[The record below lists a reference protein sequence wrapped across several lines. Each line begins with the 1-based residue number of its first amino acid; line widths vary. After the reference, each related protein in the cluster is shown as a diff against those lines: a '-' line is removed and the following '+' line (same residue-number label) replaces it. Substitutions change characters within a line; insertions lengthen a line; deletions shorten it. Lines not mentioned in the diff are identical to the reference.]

1 MEFVKNVG
9 PIGMIFIM
17 FSLGL
22 NLTAKDF
29 LEVVKKPRNLIIAL
43 ICQMIIL
50 PVIGII
56 IISFF
61 PMQAEFQLGV
71 FLLLILPSAVM
82 SNYATKLV
90 KGNVALS
97 ITITSFCALVS
108 FISIPIFLV
117 VVLTQIAVGGI
128 NFAPKALQFKGKK
141 INPIEGLKRMF
152 SQKALAEL
160 VKAILKVLLLF
171 GLTAVVVYERLD
183 DMIQL
188 TERELSQAVIVM
200 GESFPQLLFV
210 LLVGL
215 AIIAAIDYFWQR
227 HIFIQGLRMTKQ
239 EIKDEFKQTEGSPEV
254 KAKIRRKQM
263 EASANA
269 AKQASALN
277 DVKDAT
283 AVITN
288 PTHFAVALK
297 YEVGSKG
304 APTILALGK
313 GAMAK
318 AIMERAEQAN
328 ITLFRSPL
336 LARALFFTSEIGKEI
351 SEKLY
356 SAVAVALAYIYKID
370 KGELVDEPQID
381 IPEDLRFN
389 ENGKAMKDKD

>member
-1 MEFVKNVG
+1 MAEESQDGQEKTEEPTARKLERAAEEGQVLSSKETFVFTGILV
-9 PIGMIFIM
+9 M
-17 FSLGL
+17 FGL
-22 NLTAKDF
+22 VYIIPYYAQMLLSYWSMFFDWSDIVND
-29 LEVVKKPRNLIIAL
+29 KKSILDILYYAL
-43 ICQMIIL
+43 RFF
-50 PVIGII
+50 VIVI
-56 IISFF
+56 
-61 PMQAEFQLGV
+61 V
-71 FLLLILPSAVM
+71 
-82 SNYATKLV
+82 
-90 KGNVALS
+90 
-97 ITITSFCALVS
+97 
-108 FISIPIFLV
+108 FISIPMFIIVL
-117 VVLTQIAVGGI
+117 LTQIAVGGI
-128 NFAPKALQFKGKK
+128 NFAPKAMQFKGNK
-141 INPIEGLKRMF
+141 INPIEGFKRMF
-152 SQKALAEL
+152 SQKSLAEL

-171 GLTAVVVYERLD
+171 GLTAVVVYDRLD

-188 TERELSQAVIVM
+188 TERELSQAVVVM
-200 GESFPQLLFV
+200 GQAFPQLLFV
-210 LLVGL
+210 LLIGL

-288 PTHFAVALK
+288 PTHFAIALK

-336 LARALFFTSEIGKEI
+336 LARALFFTGEIGQEI
-351 SEKLY
+351 SDKLY
-356 SAVAVALAYIYKID
+356 TAVAVALAYIYKID
-370 KGELVDEPQID
+370 RGEFASEPEIVVPEDMQFNEYGELLE
-381 IPEDLRFN
+381 
-389 ENGKAMKDKD
+389 GK

>member
-1 MEFVKNVG
+1 MAEESEDGQEKTEEPTARKLEKAAEEGQVLTSKEMFVFTGILV
-9 PIGMIFIM
+9 M
-17 FSLGL
+17 F
-22 NLTAKDF
+22 
-29 LEVVKKPRNLIIAL
+29 VLIY
-43 ICQMIIL
+43 IL
-50 PVIGII
+50 PYFSQMLLSYWSMFFDWSDIVNDKKSILDILFYALRFVVIVII
-56 IISFF
+56 
-61 PMQAEFQLGV
+61 
-71 FLLLILPSAVM
+71 
-82 SNYATKLV
+82 
-90 KGNVALS
+90 
-97 ITITSFCALVS
+97 
-108 FISIPIFLV
+108 FISIPVFFI

-128 NFAPKALQFKGKK
+128 NFAPKAMQFKGKK
-141 INPIEGLKRMF
+141 INPIEGFKRMF
-152 SQKALAEL
+152 SQKSLAEL

-171 GLTAVVVYERLD
+171 GLTAIVVYDRLD

-200 GESFPQLLFV
+200 GQAFPQLLFI
-210 LLVGL
+210 LLIGL

-227 HIFIQGLRMTKQ
+227 HIFIQGLKMTKQ

-269 AKQASALN
+269 SKQASALEN
-277 DVKDAT
+277 VQEAT

-336 LARALFFTSEIGKEI
+336 LARALFFTGEIGQEI
-351 SEKLY
+351 SDKLY
-356 SAVAVALAYIYKID
+356 TAVAVALAYIYKID
-370 KGELVDEPQID
+370 RGEFASEPEII
-381 IPEDLRFN
+381 IPEDMQFN
-389 ENGKAMKDKD
+389 EQGELLKGTNNNE

>member
-1 MEFVKNVG
+1 MAEESQDGQEKTEEPTARKLEKAAEEGQVLSSKEMFVFTGILVMFGLVYIIPYYAQMLLSYWSMFFDWSDIVNDKKS
-9 PIGMIFIM
+9 ILDILFYALRFFI
-17 FSLGL
+17 
-22 NLTAKDF
+22 
-29 LEVVKKPRNLIIAL
+29 I
-43 ICQMIIL
+43 
-50 PVIGII
+50 VI
-56 IISFF
+56 
-61 PMQAEFQLGV
+61 V
-71 FLLLILPSAVM
+71 
-82 SNYATKLV
+82 
-90 KGNVALS
+90 
-97 ITITSFCALVS
+97 
-108 FISIPIFLV
+108 FISIPMFIIVL
-117 VVLTQIAVGGI
+117 LTQIAVGGI
-128 NFAPKALQFKGKK
+128 NFAPKAMQFKGNK
-141 INPIEGLKRMF
+141 INPIEGFKRMF
-152 SQKALAEL
+152 SQKSLAEL

-171 GLTAVVVYERLD
+171 GLTAVVVYDRLD

-188 TERELSQAVIVM
+188 TERELSQAVVVM
-200 GESFPQLLFV
+200 GQAFPQLLFV
-210 LLVGL
+210 LLIGL

-288 PTHFAVALK
+288 PTHFAIALK

-336 LARALFFTSEIGKEI
+336 LARALFFTGEIGQEI
-351 SEKLY
+351 SDKLY
-356 SAVAVALAYIYKID
+356 TAVAVALAYIYKID
-370 KGELVDEPQID
+370 RGEFASEPEIIVPEDMQFNEYGELLE
-381 IPEDLRFN
+381 
-389 ENGKAMKDKD
+389 GK

>member
-1 MEFVKNVG
+1 MAEESQDGQEKTEEPTSRKLEKAAEEGQVLSSKEMFV
-9 PIGMIFIM
+9 F
-17 FSLGL
+17 
-22 NLTAKDF
+22 T
-29 LEVVKKPRNLIIAL
+29 
-43 ICQMIIL
+43 
-50 PVIGII
+50 GII
-56 IISFF
+56 MMFGLVYLIPYFSQMLLSYWAMFFDWSDIVNDKKSILDILYYALRFIVTIIF
-61 PMQAEFQLGV
+61 
-71 FLLLILPSAVM
+71 
-82 SNYATKLV
+82 
-90 KGNVALS
+90 
-97 ITITSFCALVS
+97 

-200 GESFPQLLFV
+200 GQSFPQLLFV

-304 APTILALGK
+304 APTILAIGK

-336 LARALFFTSEIGKEI
+336 LARALFFTGEIGQEI
-351 SEKLY
+351 SDKLY
-356 SAVAVALAYIYKID
+356 TAVAVALAYIYKID
-370 KGELVDEPQID
+370 RGEFASEPEIIVPEDMQFNEYGELLE
-381 IPEDLRFN
+381 
-389 ENGKAMKDKD
+389 GK

>member
-1 MEFVKNVG
+1 MAEESQDGQEKTEEPTSRKLEKAAEEGQVLSSKEMFV
-9 PIGMIFIM
+9 F
-17 FSLGL
+17 
-22 NLTAKDF
+22 T
-29 LEVVKKPRNLIIAL
+29 
-43 ICQMIIL
+43 
-50 PVIGII
+50 GII
-56 IISFF
+56 MMFGLVYLIPYFSQMLLSYWAMFFDWSDIVNDKKSILDILYYALRFIVTIIF
-61 PMQAEFQLGV
+61 
-71 FLLLILPSAVM
+71 
-82 SNYATKLV
+82 
-90 KGNVALS
+90 
-97 ITITSFCALVS
+97 

-200 GESFPQLLFV
+200 GQSFPQLLFV

-336 LARALFFTSEIGKEI
+336 LARALFFTGEIGQEI
-351 SEKLY
+351 SDKLY
-356 SAVAVALAYIYKID
+356 TAVAVALAYIYKID
-370 KGELVDEPQID
+370 RGEFASEPEI
-381 IPEDLRFN
+381 IVPEDMQFDEYGQLL
-389 ENGKAMKDKD
+389 EGK

>member
-1 MEFVKNVG
+1 MAEESQDGQEKTEEPTSRKLEKAAEEGQVLSSKEMFV
-9 PIGMIFIM
+9 F
-17 FSLGL
+17 
-22 NLTAKDF
+22 T
-29 LEVVKKPRNLIIAL
+29 
-43 ICQMIIL
+43 
-50 PVIGII
+50 GII
-56 IISFF
+56 MMFGLVYLIPYFSQMLLSYWAMFFDWSDIVNDKKSILDILYYALRFIVTIIF
-61 PMQAEFQLGV
+61 
-71 FLLLILPSAVM
+71 
-82 SNYATKLV
+82 
-90 KGNVALS
+90 
-97 ITITSFCALVS
+97 
-108 FISIPIFLV
+108 FISIPMFLV

-200 GESFPQLLFV
+200 GQSFPQLLFV

-336 LARALFFTSEIGKEI
+336 LARALFFTGEIGQEI
-351 SEKLY
+351 SDKLY
-356 SAVAVALAYIYKID
+356 TAVAVALAYIYKID
-370 KGELVDEPQID
+370 RGEFASEPEIIVPEDMQFNEYGELLEGNQG
-381 IPEDLRFN
+381 
-389 ENGKAMKDKD
+389 GK

>member
-1 MEFVKNVG
+1 MAEESEDGQEKTEEPTSRKLEKAAEEGQVLTSKEMFVFTGVLV
-9 PIGMIFIM
+9 M
-17 FSLGL
+17 FGL
-22 NLTAKDF
+22 
-29 LEVVKKPRNLIIAL
+29 IY
-43 ICQMIIL
+43 IL
-50 PVIGII
+50 PYFSQMLLSYWAMFFDWSDIVNDKKSILDILFYALRFVVIVII
-56 IISFF
+56 
-61 PMQAEFQLGV
+61 
-71 FLLLILPSAVM
+71 
-82 SNYATKLV
+82 
-90 KGNVALS
+90 
-97 ITITSFCALVS
+97 
-108 FISIPIFLV
+108 FISIPVFFIVL
-117 VVLTQIAVGGI
+117 LTQIAVGGI
-128 NFAPKALQFKGKK
+128 NFAPKAMQFKGKK
-141 INPIEGLKRMF
+141 INPIEGFKRMF
-152 SQKALAEL
+152 SQKSLAEL

-171 GLTAVVVYERLD
+171 GLTAIVVYDRLD

-200 GESFPQLLFV
+200 GQAFPQLLFI
-210 LLVGL
+210 LLIGL

-227 HIFIQGLRMTKQ
+227 HIFIQGLKMTKQ

-269 AKQASALN
+269 SKQASALEN
-277 DVKDAT
+277 VQEAT

-336 LARALFFTSEIGKEI
+336 LARALFFTGEIGQEI
-351 SEKLY
+351 SDKLY
-356 SAVAVALAYIYKID
+356 TAVAVALAYIYKID
-370 KGELVDEPQID
+370 RGEFASEPEIIVPEDMQFNEYGELLE
-381 IPEDLRFN
+381 
-389 ENGKAMKDKD
+389 GK

>member
-1 MEFVKNVG
+1 MAEESQDGQEKTEEPTSRKLEKAAEEGQVLSSKEMFV
-9 PIGMIFIM
+9 F
-17 FSLGL
+17 
-22 NLTAKDF
+22 T
-29 LEVVKKPRNLIIAL
+29 
-43 ICQMIIL
+43 
-50 PVIGII
+50 GII
-56 IISFF
+56 MMFGLVYLIPYFSQMLLSYWAMFF
-61 PMQAEFQLGV
+61 DWSDIV
-71 FLLLILPSAVM
+71 NDKKSILDILF
-82 SNYATKLV
+82 YALRFFV
-90 KGNVALS
+90 IV
-97 ITITSFCALVS
+97 IV
-108 FISIPIFLV
+108 FISIPMFLIV
-117 VVLTQIAVGGI
+117 LLTQIAVGGI
-128 NFAPKALQFKGKK
+128 NFAPKAMQFKGKK
-141 INPIEGLKRMF
+141 INPIEGFKRMF
-152 SQKALAEL
+152 SQKSLAEL

-171 GLTAVVVYERLD
+171 GLTAVVVYDRLD

-188 TERELSQAVIVM
+188 TERELSQAVVVM
-200 GESFPQLLFV
+200 GQAFPQLLFV
-210 LLVGL
+210 LLIGL

-288 PTHFAVALK
+288 PTHFAIALK

-336 LARALFFTSEIGKEI
+336 LARALFFTGEIGQEI
-351 SEKLY
+351 SDKLY
-356 SAVAVALAYIYKID
+356 TAVAVALAYIYKID
-370 KGELVDEPQID
+370 RGEFASEPEIIVPEDMQFNEYGELLE
-381 IPEDLRFN
+381 
-389 ENGKAMKDKD
+389 GK

>member
-1 MEFVKNVG
+1 MAEESEDGQEKTEEPTARKLEKAAEEGQVLTSKEMFVFTGILV
-9 PIGMIFIM
+9 M
-17 FSLGL
+17 F
-22 NLTAKDF
+22 
-29 LEVVKKPRNLIIAL
+29 VLIY
-43 ICQMIIL
+43 IL
-50 PVIGII
+50 PYFSQMLLSYWSMFFDWSDIVNDKKSILDILFYALRFFVIVII
-56 IISFF
+56 
-61 PMQAEFQLGV
+61 
-71 FLLLILPSAVM
+71 
-82 SNYATKLV
+82 
-90 KGNVALS
+90 
-97 ITITSFCALVS
+97 
-108 FISIPIFLV
+108 FISIPVFLI
-117 VVLTQIAVGGI
+117 VVLTQIFVGGI
-128 NFAPKALQFKGKK
+128 NFAPKAMQFKGKK
-141 INPIEGLKRMF
+141 INPIEGFKRMF
-152 SQKALAEL
+152 SQKSLAEL

-171 GLTAVVVYERLD
+171 GLTAIVVYDRLD

-200 GESFPQLLFV
+200 GQAFPQLLFI
-210 LLVGL
+210 LLIGL

-227 HIFIQGLRMTKQ
+227 HIFIQGLKMTKQ

-269 AKQASALN
+269 SKQASALEN
-277 DVKDAT
+277 VQEAT

-336 LARALFFTSEIGKEI
+336 LARALFFTGEIGQEI
-351 SEKLY
+351 SDKLY
-356 SAVAVALAYIYKID
+356 TAVAVALAYIYKID
-370 KGELVDEPQID
+370 RGEFASEPEIIVPEDMQFNEYGELLE
-381 IPEDLRFN
+381 
-389 ENGKAMKDKD
+389 GK

>member
-1 MEFVKNVG
+1 MAEESQDGQEKTEEPTSRKLEKAAEEGQVLSSKEMFV
-9 PIGMIFIM
+9 F
-17 FSLGL
+17 
-22 NLTAKDF
+22 T
-29 LEVVKKPRNLIIAL
+29 
-43 ICQMIIL
+43 
-50 PVIGII
+50 GII
-56 IISFF
+56 MMFGLVYLIPYFSQMLLSYWAMFFDWSDIVNDKKSILDILYYALRFIVTIIF
-61 PMQAEFQLGV
+61 
-71 FLLLILPSAVM
+71 
-82 SNYATKLV
+82 
-90 KGNVALS
+90 
-97 ITITSFCALVS
+97 
-108 FISIPIFLV
+108 FISIPMFLV

-200 GESFPQLLFV
+200 GQSFPQLLFV

-336 LARALFFTSEIGKEI
+336 LARALFFTGEIGQEI
-351 SEKLY
+351 SDKLY
-356 SAVAVALAYIYKID
+356 TAVAVALAYIYKID
-370 KGELVDEPQID
+370 RGEFASEPEIIVPEDMQFNEHGELIE
-381 IPEDLRFN
+381 
-389 ENGKAMKDKD
+389 GK

>member
-1 MEFVKNVG
+1 MAEESQDGQEKTEEPTSRKLEKAAEEGQVLSSKEMFV
-9 PIGMIFIM
+9 F
-17 FSLGL
+17 
-22 NLTAKDF
+22 T
-29 LEVVKKPRNLIIAL
+29 
-43 ICQMIIL
+43 
-50 PVIGII
+50 GII
-56 IISFF
+56 MMFGLVYLIPYFSQMLLSYWAMFFDWSDIVNDKKSILDILYYALRLIVTIIFF
-61 PMQAEFQLGV
+61 V
-71 FLLLILPSAVM
+71 
-82 SNYATKLV
+82 
-90 KGNVALS
+90 
-97 ITITSFCALVS
+97 
-108 FISIPIFLV
+108 SIPMFLV

-200 GESFPQLLFV
+200 GQSFPQLLFV

-336 LARALFFTSEIGKEI
+336 LARALFFTGEIGQEI
-351 SEKLY
+351 SDKLY
-356 SAVAVALAYIYKID
+356 TAVAVALAYIYKID
-370 KGELVDEPQID
+370 RGEFASEPEIIVPEDMQFNEHGELLE
-381 IPEDLRFN
+381 
-389 ENGKAMKDKD
+389 GK

>member
-1 MEFVKNVG
+1 MAEESEDGQEKTEEPTSRKLEKAAEEGQVLSSKEMFV
-9 PIGMIFIM
+9 F
-17 FSLGL
+17 
-22 NLTAKDF
+22 T
-29 LEVVKKPRNLIIAL
+29 
-43 ICQMIIL
+43 
-50 PVIGII
+50 GII
-56 IISFF
+56 MMFGFVYLIPYFSQMLLSYWAMFFDWSDIVNDKKSILDILYYALRFIVTIIF
-61 PMQAEFQLGV
+61 
-71 FLLLILPSAVM
+71 
-82 SNYATKLV
+82 
-90 KGNVALS
+90 
-97 ITITSFCALVS
+97 

-117 VVLTQIAVGGI
+117 VVLTQLAVGGI
-128 NFAPKALQFKGKK
+128 NFAPKAIQFKGKK

-200 GESFPQLLFV
+200 GKSFPQLLFV

-269 AKQASALN
+269 AKQASALD

-336 LARALFFTSEIGKEI
+336 LARALFYTGEIGQEI
-351 SEKLY
+351 SDKLY
-356 SAVAVALAYIYKID
+356 TAVAVALAYIYKID
-370 KGELVDEPQID
+370 RGEFASEPEIK
-381 IPEDLRFN
+381 IPEDMQFN
-389 ENGKAMKDKD
+389 EHGELIEGNKSGK

>member
-1 MEFVKNVG
+1 MAEESQDGQEKTEEPTSRKLEKAAEEGQVLSSKEMFV
-9 PIGMIFIM
+9 F
-17 FSLGL
+17 
-22 NLTAKDF
+22 T
-29 LEVVKKPRNLIIAL
+29 
-43 ICQMIIL
+43 
-50 PVIGII
+50 GII
-56 IISFF
+56 MMFGLVYLIPYFSQMLLSYWAMFFDWSDIVNDKKSILDILYYALRFIVTIIF
-61 PMQAEFQLGV
+61 
-71 FLLLILPSAVM
+71 
-82 SNYATKLV
+82 
-90 KGNVALS
+90 
-97 ITITSFCALVS
+97 
-108 FISIPIFLV
+108 FISIPMFLV

-200 GESFPQLLFV
+200 GQSFPQLLFV

-336 LARALFFTSEIGKEI
+336 LARALFFTGEIGQEI
-351 SEKLY
+351 SDKLY
-356 SAVAVALAYIYKID
+356 TAVAVALAYIYKID
-370 KGELVDEPQID
+370 RGEFASEPEI
-381 IPEDLRFN
+381 IVPEDMQFN
-389 ENGKAMKDKD
+389 ENGELLEGK

>member
-1 MEFVKNVG
+1 MAEESEDGQEKTEEPTSRKLEKAAEEGQVLTSKEMFVFTGVLV
-9 PIGMIFIM
+9 M
-17 FSLGL
+17 FGL
-22 NLTAKDF
+22 
-29 LEVVKKPRNLIIAL
+29 IY
-43 ICQMIIL
+43 IL
-50 PVIGII
+50 PYFSQMLLSYWSMFFDWSDIINDKKSILDILFYALRFVVIVII
-56 IISFF
+56 
-61 PMQAEFQLGV
+61 
-71 FLLLILPSAVM
+71 
-82 SNYATKLV
+82 
-90 KGNVALS
+90 
-97 ITITSFCALVS
+97 
-108 FISIPIFLV
+108 FISIPVFFI

-128 NFAPKALQFKGKK
+128 NFAPKAMQFKGKK
-141 INPIEGLKRMF
+141 INPIEGFKRMF
-152 SQKALAEL
+152 SQKSLAEL

-171 GLTAVVVYERLD
+171 GLTAIVVYDRLD

-200 GESFPQLLFV
+200 GQAFPQLLFI
-210 LLVGL
+210 LLIGL

-227 HIFIQGLRMTKQ
+227 HIFIQGLKMTKQ

-269 AKQASALN
+269 SKQASALEN
-277 DVKDAT
+277 VQEAT

-336 LARALFFTSEIGKEI
+336 LARALFFTGEIGQEI
-351 SEKLY
+351 SDKLY
-356 SAVAVALAYIYKID
+356 TAVAVALAYIYKID
-370 KGELVDEPQID
+370 RGEFASEPEIT
-381 IPEDLRFN
+381 IPEDMQFD
-389 ENGKAMKDKD
+389 EYGKLLEGN

>member
-1 MEFVKNVG
+1 MAEESEDGQEKTEEPTSRKLEKAAEEGQVLTSKEMFVFTGVLL
-9 PIGMIFIM
+9 M
-17 FSLGL
+17 FGL
-22 NLTAKDF
+22 
-29 LEVVKKPRNLIIAL
+29 IY
-43 ICQMIIL
+43 IL
-50 PVIGII
+50 PYFSQMLLSYWAMFFDWSDIVNDKKSILDILFYALRFVVIVII
-56 IISFF
+56 
-61 PMQAEFQLGV
+61 
-71 FLLLILPSAVM
+71 
-82 SNYATKLV
+82 
-90 KGNVALS
+90 
-97 ITITSFCALVS
+97 
-108 FISIPIFLV
+108 FISIPVFFI

-128 NFAPKALQFKGKK
+128 NFAPKAMQFKGKK
-141 INPIEGLKRMF
+141 INPIEGFKRMF
-152 SQKALAEL
+152 SQKSLAEL

-171 GLTAVVVYERLD
+171 GLTAIVVYDRLD

-200 GESFPQLLFV
+200 GQAFPQLLFI
-210 LLVGL
+210 LLIGL

-227 HIFIQGLRMTKQ
+227 HIFIQGLKMTKQ

-277 DVKDAT
+277 DVEDAT

-318 AIMERAEQAN
+318 AIMERAQTAN

-336 LARALFFTSEIGKEI
+336 LARALFFTGDIGGEI

-356 SAVAVALAYIYKID
+356 TAVAVALAYIYKID
-370 KGELVDEPQID
+370 RGEFASEPEII
-381 IPEDLRFN
+381 IPQDMQFN
-389 ENGKAMKDKD
+389 EQGQLLEDN

>member
-1 MEFVKNVG
+1 MAEESQDGQEKTEEPTSRKLEKAAEEGQVLSSKEMFV
-9 PIGMIFIM
+9 F
-17 FSLGL
+17 
-22 NLTAKDF
+22 T
-29 LEVVKKPRNLIIAL
+29 
-43 ICQMIIL
+43 
-50 PVIGII
+50 GII
-56 IISFF
+56 MMFGLVYLIPYFSQMLLSYWAMFFDWSDIVNDKKSILDILYYALRFIVTIIF
-61 PMQAEFQLGV
+61 
-71 FLLLILPSAVM
+71 
-82 SNYATKLV
+82 
-90 KGNVALS
+90 
-97 ITITSFCALVS
+97 
-108 FISIPIFLV
+108 FISIPMFLV

-328 ITLFRSPL
+328 VTLFRSPL
-336 LARALFFTSEIGKEI
+336 LARALFFTGEIGQEI
-351 SEKLY
+351 SDKLY
-356 SAVAVALAYIYKID
+356 TAVAVALAYIYKID
-370 KGELVDEPQID
+370 RGEFASEPEIIVPEDMQFNEYGELLE
-381 IPEDLRFN
+381 
-389 ENGKAMKDKD
+389 GK

>member
-1 MEFVKNVG
+1 MMAEESQDGQEKTEEPTSRKLEKAAEEGQVLSSKEMFV
-9 PIGMIFIM
+9 F
-17 FSLGL
+17 
-22 NLTAKDF
+22 T
-29 LEVVKKPRNLIIAL
+29 
-43 ICQMIIL
+43 
-50 PVIGII
+50 GII
-56 IISFF
+56 MMFGLVYLIPYFSQMLLSYWAMFFDWSDIVNDKKSILDILYYALRFIVTIIF
-61 PMQAEFQLGV
+61 
-71 FLLLILPSAVM
+71 
-82 SNYATKLV
+82 
-90 KGNVALS
+90 
-97 ITITSFCALVS
+97 
-108 FISIPIFLV
+108 FISIPMFLV

-200 GESFPQLLFV
+200 GESFPQLLFI
-210 LLVGL
+210 LLIGL

-336 LARALFFTSEIGKEI
+336 LARALFFTGEIGQEI
-351 SEKLY
+351 SDKLY
-356 SAVAVALAYIYKID
+356 TAVAVALAYIYKID
-370 KGELVDEPQID
+370 RGEFASEPEIIVPEDMQFNEYGELLE
-381 IPEDLRFN
+381 
-389 ENGKAMKDKD
+389 GKQGGK

>member
-1 MEFVKNVG
+1 MAEESQDGQEKTEEPTSRKLEKAAEEGQVLSSKEMFV
-9 PIGMIFIM
+9 F
-17 FSLGL
+17 
-22 NLTAKDF
+22 T
-29 LEVVKKPRNLIIAL
+29 
-43 ICQMIIL
+43 
-50 PVIGII
+50 GII
-56 IISFF
+56 MMFGLVYLIPYFSQMLLSYWAMFFDWSDIVNDKKSILDILYYALRFIVTIIF
-61 PMQAEFQLGV
+61 
-71 FLLLILPSAVM
+71 
-82 SNYATKLV
+82 
-90 KGNVALS
+90 
-97 ITITSFCALVS
+97 
-108 FISIPIFLV
+108 FISMPIFLV

-336 LARALFFTSEIGKEI
+336 LARALFFTGEIGQEI
-351 SEKLY
+351 SDKLY
-356 SAVAVALAYIYKID
+356 TAVAVALAYIYKID
-370 KGELVDEPQID
+370 RGEFASEPEIIVPEDMQFNEYGELLE
-381 IPEDLRFN
+381 
-389 ENGKAMKDKD
+389 GK

>member
-1 MEFVKNVG
+1 MAEESQDGQEKTEEPTSRKLEKAAEEGQVLSSKEMFV
-9 PIGMIFIM
+9 F
-17 FSLGL
+17 
-22 NLTAKDF
+22 T
-29 LEVVKKPRNLIIAL
+29 
-43 ICQMIIL
+43 
-50 PVIGII
+50 GII
-56 IISFF
+56 MMFGLVYLIPYFSQMLLSYWAMFFDWSDIVNDKKSILDILYYALRLIVTIIFF
-61 PMQAEFQLGV
+61 V
-71 FLLLILPSAVM
+71 
-82 SNYATKLV
+82 
-90 KGNVALS
+90 
-97 ITITSFCALVS
+97 
-108 FISIPIFLV
+108 SIPMFLV

-200 GESFPQLLFV
+200 GQSFPQLLFV

-336 LARALFFTSEIGKEI
+336 LARALFFTGEIGQEI
-351 SEKLY
+351 SDKLY
-356 SAVAVALAYIYKID
+356 TAVAVALAYIYKID
-370 KGELVDEPQID
+370 RGEFASEPEIIVPEDMQFNEYGELLE
-381 IPEDLRFN
+381 
-389 ENGKAMKDKD
+389 GK

>member
-1 MEFVKNVG
+1 MAEESQDGQEKTEEPTSRKLEKAAEEGQVLSSKEMFV
-9 PIGMIFIM
+9 F
-17 FSLGL
+17 
-22 NLTAKDF
+22 T
-29 LEVVKKPRNLIIAL
+29 
-43 ICQMIIL
+43 
-50 PVIGII
+50 GII
-56 IISFF
+56 MMFGLVYLIPYFSQMLLSYWAMFFDWSDIVNDKKSILDILYYALRFIVTIIF
-61 PMQAEFQLGV
+61 
-71 FLLLILPSAVM
+71 
-82 SNYATKLV
+82 
-90 KGNVALS
+90 
-97 ITITSFCALVS
+97 

-304 APTILALGK
+304 APTILSLGK

-336 LARALFFTSEIGKEI
+336 LARALFFTGEIGQEI
-351 SEKLY
+351 SDKLY
-356 SAVAVALAYIYKID
+356 TAVAVALAYIYKID
-370 KGELVDEPQID
+370 RGEFASEPEIIVPEDMQFNEYGELLE
-381 IPEDLRFN
+381 
-389 ENGKAMKDKD
+389 GK

>member
-1 MEFVKNVG
+1 MAEENQDGQEKTEEPTSRKLEKAAEEGQVLSSKEMFV
-9 PIGMIFIM
+9 F
-17 FSLGL
+17 
-22 NLTAKDF
+22 T
-29 LEVVKKPRNLIIAL
+29 
-43 ICQMIIL
+43 
-50 PVIGII
+50 GII
-56 IISFF
+56 MMFGLVYLIPYFSQMLLSYWAMFFDWSDIVNDKKSILDILYYALRFIVTIIF
-61 PMQAEFQLGV
+61 
-71 FLLLILPSAVM
+71 
-82 SNYATKLV
+82 
-90 KGNVALS
+90 
-97 ITITSFCALVS
+97 
-108 FISIPIFLV
+108 FISIPMFLV

-200 GESFPQLLFV
+200 GDSFPQLLFV
-210 LLVGL
+210 LLIGL

-336 LARALFFTSEIGKEI
+336 LARALFFTGEIGQEI
-351 SEKLY
+351 SDKLY
-356 SAVAVALAYIYKID
+356 TAVAVALAYIYKID
-370 KGELVDEPQID
+370 RGEFASEPEI
-381 IPEDLRFN
+381 IVPEDMQFN
-389 ENGKAMKDKD
+389 ENGELLEGN

>member
-1 MEFVKNVG
+1 MAEESEDGQEKTEEPTSRKLEKAAEEGQVLTSKEMYVFTGVLV
-9 PIGMIFIM
+9 M
-17 FSLGL
+17 FGL
-22 NLTAKDF
+22 
-29 LEVVKKPRNLIIAL
+29 VY
-43 ICQMIIL
+43 IL
-50 PVIGII
+50 PYFSQMLLSYWSMFFDWSDIINDKKSILDILFYALRFVVIVII
-56 IISFF
+56 
-61 PMQAEFQLGV
+61 
-71 FLLLILPSAVM
+71 
-82 SNYATKLV
+82 
-90 KGNVALS
+90 
-97 ITITSFCALVS
+97 
-108 FISIPIFLV
+108 FISIPVFFI

-128 NFAPKALQFKGKK
+128 NFAPKAMQFKGKK
-141 INPIEGLKRMF
+141 INPIEGFKRMF
-152 SQKALAEL
+152 SQKSLAEL

-171 GLTAVVVYERLD
+171 GLTAIVVYDRLD

-200 GESFPQLLFV
+200 GQAFPQLLFI
-210 LLVGL
+210 LLIGL

-227 HIFIQGLRMTKQ
+227 HIFIQGLKMTKQ

-269 AKQASALN
+269 SKQASALEN
-277 DVKDAT
+277 VQEAT
-283 AVITN
+283 TVITN

-336 LARALFFTSEIGKEI
+336 LARALFFTGEIGQEI
-351 SEKLY
+351 SDKLY
-356 SAVAVALAYIYKID
+356 TAVAVALAYIYKID
-370 KGELVDEPQID
+370 RGEFASEPEIT
-381 IPEDLRFN
+381 IPEDMQFD
-389 ENGKAMKDKD
+389 EYGKLLEGN

>member
-1 MEFVKNVG
+1 MAEESEDGQEKTEEPTSRKLEKAAEDGQVLTSKEMFV
-9 PIGMIFIM
+9 F
-17 FSLGL
+17 
-22 NLTAKDF
+22 T
-29 LEVVKKPRNLIIAL
+29 
-43 ICQMIIL
+43 
-50 PVIGII
+50 GII
-56 IISFF
+56 MMFGLVYIIPYFSQMLLSYWAMFF
-61 PMQAEFQLGV
+61 DWSDIV
-71 FLLLILPSAVM
+71 NDKKSILDILY
-82 SNYATKLV
+82 YALRFIV
-90 KGNVALS
+90 
-97 ITITSFCALVS
+97 TIIF
-108 FISIPIFLV
+108 FISIPMFLV

-200 GESFPQLLFV
+200 GQSFPQLLFV
-210 LLVGL
+210 LLIGL

-336 LARALFFTSEIGKEI
+336 LARALFFTGEIGQEI
-351 SEKLY
+351 SDKLY
-356 SAVAVALAYIYKID
+356 TAVAVALAYIYKID
-370 KGELVDEPQID
+370 RGEFASEPEIIVPEDMQFNEYGELLE
-381 IPEDLRFN
+381 
-389 ENGKAMKDKD
+389 GK

>member
-1 MEFVKNVG
+1 MAEESQDGQEKTEEPTSRKLEKAAEEGQVLSSKEMFV
-9 PIGMIFIM
+9 F
-17 FSLGL
+17 
-22 NLTAKDF
+22 T
-29 LEVVKKPRNLIIAL
+29 
-43 ICQMIIL
+43 
-50 PVIGII
+50 GII
-56 IISFF
+56 MMFGLVYLIPYFSQMLLSYWAMFFDWSDIVNDKKSILDILYYALRFIVTIIF
-61 PMQAEFQLGV
+61 
-71 FLLLILPSAVM
+71 
-82 SNYATKLV
+82 
-90 KGNVALS
+90 
-97 ITITSFCALVS
+97 
-108 FISIPIFLV
+108 FISMPIFLV

-183 DMIQL
+183 EMIQL

-200 GESFPQLLFV
+200 GKSFPQLLFV
-210 LLVGL
+210 LLIGL

-328 ITLFRSPL
+328 IKLFRSPL
-336 LARALFFTSEIGKEI
+336 LARALFFTGEIGQEI
-351 SEKLY
+351 SDKLY
-356 SAVAVALAYIYKID
+356 TAVAVALAYIYKID
-370 KGELVDEPQID
+370 RGEFASEPEIIVPEDMQFNEYGELLE
-381 IPEDLRFN
+381 
-389 ENGKAMKDKD
+389 GK

>member
-1 MEFVKNVG
+1 MAEESQDGQEKTEEPTSRKLEKAAEEGQVLSSKEMFV
-9 PIGMIFIM
+9 F
-17 FSLGL
+17 
-22 NLTAKDF
+22 T
-29 LEVVKKPRNLIIAL
+29 
-43 ICQMIIL
+43 
-50 PVIGII
+50 GII
-56 IISFF
+56 MMFGLVYLIPYFSQMLLSYWAMFFDWSDIVNDKKSILDILYYALRFIVTIIF
-61 PMQAEFQLGV
+61 
-71 FLLLILPSAVM
+71 
-82 SNYATKLV
+82 
-90 KGNVALS
+90 
-97 ITITSFCALVS
+97 

-171 GLTAVVVYERLD
+171 GITAVVVYERLD

-200 GESFPQLLFV
+200 GQSFPQLLFV

-336 LARALFFTSEIGKEI
+336 LARALFFTGEIGQEI
-351 SEKLY
+351 SDKLY
-356 SAVAVALAYIYKID
+356 TAVAVALAYIYKID
-370 KGELVDEPQID
+370 RGEFASEPEIIVPEDMQFNEYGELLE
-381 IPEDLRFN
+381 
-389 ENGKAMKDKD
+389 GK

>member
-1 MEFVKNVG
+1 MAEESQDGQEKTEEPTSRKLEKAAEEGQVLSSKEMFV
-9 PIGMIFIM
+9 F
-17 FSLGL
+17 
-22 NLTAKDF
+22 T
-29 LEVVKKPRNLIIAL
+29 
-43 ICQMIIL
+43 
-50 PVIGII
+50 GII
-56 IISFF
+56 MMFGLVYLIPYFSQMLLSYWAMFFDWSDIVNDKKSILDILYYALRFIVTIIF
-61 PMQAEFQLGV
+61 
-71 FLLLILPSAVM
+71 
-82 SNYATKLV
+82 
-90 KGNVALS
+90 
-97 ITITSFCALVS
+97 

-200 GESFPQLLFV
+200 GQSFPQLLFV

-328 ITLFRSPL
+328 ITLFRSQL
-336 LARALFFTSEIGKEI
+336 LARALFFTGEIGQEI
-351 SEKLY
+351 SDKLY
-356 SAVAVALAYIYKID
+356 TAVAVALAYIYKID
-370 KGELVDEPQID
+370 RGEFASEPEIIVPEDMQFNEYGELLE
-381 IPEDLRFN
+381 
-389 ENGKAMKDKD
+389 GK